1 MGTVVSLR
9 ELRRLAVTNRCL
21 ARADQSILRQLHL
34 VSELHRQRANL
45 DFAASILTNMLVARH
60 LILKR
65 RAQIEREK
73 GQPYL
78 VYFVMPNF
86 YFHCTTC
93 DILRHCAVELGKRD
107 FIGTI

>member
-9 ELRRLAVTNRCL
+9 ERRRLAVTNRCL

-45 DFAASILTNMLVARH
+45 DFAASILKNMLVARH

-65 RAQIEREK
+65 AAQIERMEAS
-73 GQPYL
+73 GASAWNVVRGMAARRPAAAWQPKL
-78 VYFVMPNF
+78 SN
-86 YFHCTTC
+86 
-93 DILRHCAVELGKRD
+93 
-107 FIGTI
+107 